1 MSPTTK
7 CPVHVPAS
15 WLNVQ
20 SFKDRV
26 QKNWYVL
33 FLVHSAGVDL
43 KRKRFQL
50 SRQVCLIVIA
60 QPFISFLVP
69 ALFVP

>member
-15 WLNVQ
+15 WLNIQ
-20 SFKDRV
+20 PFKDRA

-43 KRKRFQL
+43 KGKRFQL

-60 QPFISFLVP
+60 QPFIPFLVP